1 MHVQFRTSDES
12 LSDRSAELRQN
23 RIVPDQLNRK
33 TDLAKRFQ
41 CSTRQIELM
50 VADGRLPK
58 PFYLGD
64 ASPRWR
70 QADID
75 AWLERLATGVETV
88 GEEASRRLRRNRG

>member
-1 MHVQFRTSDES
+1 MNVQLRTFEERRSE
-12 LSDRSAELRQN
+12 RSAELRQN

-33 TDLAKRFQ
+33 ADLAKRFQ
-41 CSTRQIELM
+41 CSPRQIELM

-75 AWLERLATGVETV
+75 AWLERLATQAHSGDTK
-88 GEEASRRLRRNRG
+88 